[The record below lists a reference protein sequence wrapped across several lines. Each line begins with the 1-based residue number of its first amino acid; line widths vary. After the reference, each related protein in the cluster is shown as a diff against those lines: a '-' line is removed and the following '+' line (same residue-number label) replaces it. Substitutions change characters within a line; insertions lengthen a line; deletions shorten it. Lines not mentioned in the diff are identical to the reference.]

1 MMPQKNAIW
10 VGLLMGLFLPLVA
23 YALLLTL
30 FDQMEIAGVVS
41 QQGLSPRFRERTLS
55 IVSIC
60 LNAIVLN
67 YYAKRRFFLQT
78 MRGLVIAT
86 VICVVVWLVNFW
98 KIIF

>member
-10 VGLLMGLFLPLVA
+10 VGLLIGLFLPLVA

-30 FDQMEIAGVVS
+30 FEQLEMQGIVS
-41 QQGLSPRFRERTLS
+41 QQGLSPKFRERTLS
-55 IVSIC
+55 IVGIC
-60 LNAIVLN
+60 LNAFVLN